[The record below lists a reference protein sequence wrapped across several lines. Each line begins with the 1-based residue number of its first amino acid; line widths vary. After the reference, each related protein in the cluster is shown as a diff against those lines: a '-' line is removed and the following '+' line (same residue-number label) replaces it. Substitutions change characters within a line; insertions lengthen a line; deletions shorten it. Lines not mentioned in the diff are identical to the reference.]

1 MTAMTLRD
9 VAKVQVQVPVPV
21 PFQSFDAYFFDFMN
35 CFREIQSL
43 LFPIADD
50 VLKSMKVMK
59 VMKII
64 KIMKIMKAISKVAR
78 LSA

>member
-9 VAKVQVQVPVPV
+9 VTKVSVQ
-21 PFQSFDAYFFDFMN
+21 FQSFDAYFFDFMN

-43 LFPIADD
+43 LFPICDD

-59 VMKII
+59 VIKVMKMMKVIKII
-64 KIMKIMKAISKVAR
+64 SKAAR
-78 LSA
+78 LSALD